1 MPRVSHLF
9 CGQRILLLSIISVQ
23 ILVIIIIIV
32 KYIFI
37 TKVVVSGI
45 IAIIH

>member
-9 CGQRILLLSIISVQ
+9 CGQRILLSRIISVQ

-45 IAIIH
+45 ITIIH